1 MIVNVNKDKKNSACI
16 HIDPIELIEAPGK
29 TNDPTNPDSNNGL
42 ITSIWGPPCWETFHS
57 ITFGYPIKPT
67 EEQKND
73 YLNFFVFFGK
83 VLPCSYCRI
92 SYAEFIKEPGTF
104 LDMKTMESRE
114 TLTKWG
120 FELHNRV
127 NKKLGVNYGET
138 YQEMC
143 YKFESYRAK
152 CTKTDKGCLMPLDIK
167 AKSYQKAKI
176 IRSPIIDIKYCYVLK
191 EHAKTLGLINYNKY
205 LEYFSKLTRNTI
217 EWGDRDCNTR
227 HIINY
232 MRKNGINALDENGLP
247 SFYEMIL
254 ISMLCSTLD
263 TTKLDILYNR
273 LHGQD

>member
-1 MIVNVNKDKKNSACI
+1 MISNINPNNSKCI
-16 HIDPIELIEAPGK
+16 HIDLVELQDAPNK
-29 TNDPTNPDSNNGL
+29 TNDINNPDSNNGL

-57 ITFGYPIKPT
+57 ITFGYPIKPN
-67 EEQKND
+67 EEQKAE
-73 YLNFFVFFGK
+73 YLNFFIFFGK
-83 VLPCSYCRI
+83 VLPCNYCRI
-92 SYAEFIKEPGTF
+92 SYADFIKEADTY
-104 LDMKTMESRE
+104 LDMRVMESRE

-120 FELHNRV
+120 YKLHNRV

-176 IRSPIIDIKYCYVLK
+176 IRSPIIDIKYCNALK
-191 EHAKTLGLINYNKY
+191 EHAKTLGLINYNKF
-205 LEYFSKLTRNTI
+205 LNYFSNLKRNTI
-217 EWGDRDCNTR
+217 EWSDRDCNTR

-232 MRKNGINALDENGLP
+232 MRRNGINAIDENGLP

-263 TTKLDILYNR
+263 ETKLDILYKKLQNI
-273 LHGQD
+273 L